1 MELCGALIATISF
14 VIPAI
19 IFMTIVYKL
28 LSKFKDNK
36 KFERVMQNIR
46 ATTFANILISCIV
59 IVKMIF
65 LKEEVLE
72 INNINWKCIIL
83 IIILIPIIKK
93 TKLPT
98 IFYIIVSG
106 IIGIIFKIAV

>member
-19 IFMTIVYKL
+19 IFMIIVYKL
-28 LSKFKDNK
+28 LSKFKSNK
-36 KFERVMQNIR
+36 KIETILQNIR

-59 IVKMIF
+59 ILKMIF
-65 LKEEVLE
+65 LKEQVLE

-83 IIILIPIIKK
+83 VVFLFPLIKK

-98 IFYIIVSG
+98 IFYIIASG
-106 IIGIIFKIAV
+106 IIGIIFKVAV